1 MARLS
6 VNEVTT
12 YRWSFE
18 EDVAHY
24 VRAGIPAI
32 GVWRQKLSDFGDD
45 RGVELLADSGLR
57 VSNLL
62 WAGGFTGSDGR
73 SFRDSVDDA
82 LEAIQLAG
90 ALGTDCL
97 VVYTGPRS
105 LHTHNHAR
113 RLTRDALRAVLPL
126 ATELGV
132 TLAVEPMHPQCAGE
146 WTFLTTLDEGLEFI
160 GQFESPQ
167 VKLALDTYH
176 LGHDCSL
183 VERIPQLVES
193 IAVVHL
199 ADGRPPVSLEQD
211 RTPLGK
217 GAVPLAPLVQALE
230 RANYRGYYDL
240 ELTGE
245 EIESVDYCRLLDESK
260 REFAQLCRCAS
271 V

>member
-18 EDVAHY
+18 EDVAY
-24 VRAGIPAI
+24 YARAGISAI
-32 GVWRQKLSDFGDD
+32 GVWRQKISDFGDD

-97 VVYTGPRS
+97 VVYTGPRA

-113 RLTRDALRAVLPL
+113 RLTRDALKAVLPL

-146 WTFLTTLDEGLEFI
+146 WTFLTTLDEALEFI
-160 GQFESPQ
+160 QQFESPQ
-167 VKLALDTYH
+167 IKLALDTYH
-176 LGHDCSL
+176 LGHDGSL
-183 VERIPQLVES
+183 VARIPDFVES

-217 GAVPLAPLVQALE
+217 GQVPLAPLVQALE
-230 RANYRGYYDL
+230 KANYRGYYDL

-260 REFAQLCRCAS
+260 REFAQLCRCGGQ
-271 V
+271 

>member
-24 VRAGIPAI
+24 VRAGISAM
-32 GVWRQKLSDFGDD
+32 GVWRQKISDFGDE

-73 SFRDSVDDA
+73 TFRDSVDDA
-82 LEAIQLAG
+82 REAIELAS

-97 VVYTGPRS
+97 VVYTGARS

-113 RLTRDALRAVLPL
+113 RLTRDAMQAVLPM
-126 ATELGV
+126 ATELGI
-132 TLAVEPMHPQCAGE
+132 TLAIEPMHPQCAGE
-146 WTFLTTLDEGLEFI
+146 WTFLTTLDEALKFI
-160 GQFESPQ
+160 GQFESPR

-176 LGHDCSL
+176 LGHEPSL
-183 VERIPQLVES
+183 VERIPEFVDS

-199 ADGRPPVSLEQD
+199 ADGRPPVTLEED

-217 GAVPLAPLVQALE
+217 GEVPLAPLVRALE
-230 RANYRGYYDL
+230 RANYSGYYDL

-245 EIESVDYCRLLDESK
+245 ELESIDYCRLLDDSK
-260 REFAQLCRCAS
+260 HEFAQLCRCGGA
-271 V
+271 